1 MSDFFYPKKSNWM
14 RKTTSS
20 FVALAFLL
28 SLIFG
33 PATGVNAQYI
43 SNLPKPGE
51 MVLLSPAFQ
60 PPVLKGMTLHPE
72 NPLQFDFIVDRGQ
85 DKLSGDALKGETQKL
100 LKYFLAAM
108 TIPDNDSWV
117 NLSPYEGDRIIPDML
132 GSTDMGK
139 QMLEQDYLL
148 KQLSASLTNP
158 QEEIGK
164 KFWDTVYK
172 KAYEKFGSTS
182 VPINTFNK
190 VWIVPDRALILEEDG
205 YVFIGESHLKVMLDQ
220 DYTSLKENLKSEKL
234 SGKNVSQDK
243 AEALSSVSSE
253 VVRQIIL
260 PELEKEINEGK
271 NFAAVRQIYHSVILA
286 TWYKQNLKN
295 SLLGKIYVDKSK
307 IAGVNIGEKDL
318 KQKVYEQYLA
328 AFRKGVYNLIKEDYD
343 LASKETL
350 PRKYFSG
357 GFDWKATNKVLK
369 VPESVAKKTEI
380 SRSIQKAIEDNRF
393 ASAGVITAEQPKEE
407 QAVQAAVA
415 SASVEN
421 FEKKS
426 VKLIEQAVRNIQIG
440 EQKNIR
446 QDIAKTLVDT
456 NTVGIFIEFVKTI
469 SEIEIKDLN
478 VRRIITEINKN
489 KSVIRLLISAI
500 WTPLLNA
507 SVEEAPAA
515 FVSELKKINKLLVEQ
530 QKVEPVERRLGVDRR
545 VAAEVPLNKKA
556 VVKGLD
562 KINPAEK
569 ISRFMAEIIASQL
582 IRMSWEEPSST
593 DDLVSQEAK
602 EREVLLLQSAYS
614 LNKLKNIGESP
625 ERAEVL
631 AILSKPATQESTE
644 RLMSIFLANKGYRLA
659 NYAIT
664 GYPFTIAHDAGALAA
679 VESGGAM
686 FFVLAADDPRRKGL
700 LPYSEREKMVSEG
713 IRGETVLGILG
724 VSDVSTRVLDQAT
737 EYARE
742 NKRTDRD
749 GEYNVFLFGAELVAR
764 LGPENI
770 KRLKDAGIKI
780 KLRYVFGSDHV
791 DWTLPS
797 KMHEGLK
804 VIRQAS
810 VNELT
815 DMLKDIAGVGK
826 ALKDIQEAREIAQFL
841 YGLKAQLLAG
851 ELSDEAILKERLFK
865 QFPEI
870 SAQAVIDQLKQ
881 QKIAQSDSA
890 KKLLDNMDAR
900 LFGFDPDL
908 FEMEAFIIP
917 RIEDNGIP
925 RDEQIDTINRKIA
938 NLRKMVGNR
947 FEIYSP
953 ELYPIDNVSATAIRQ
968 NKSYYFMSP
977 AVERYVR
984 ENGIFGYSLRSQQA
998 NPISDAFLEDVQL
1011 TGLFLKFV
1019 SGYFS
1024 KGDNIFQ
1031 PKNFQSITQY
1041 IGLLNDIHG
1050 NPADVIAKRAKAQEM
1065 ADAFAA
1071 SSPLGQE
1078 QVASSANVVANAAA
1092 QSAPAVGQAT
1102 VLVVDGR
1109 LPSAALSRQ
1118 LIAAGYSVV
1127 VEPDVQKAA
1136 ALASNNFDVIIA
1148 GNAQE
1153 SQPVIR
1159 QLIDNGNKAKFVI
1172 FASAEALLDP
1182 GVQELK
1188 DNRGVILQAKRSSA
1202 DVNALVGAIQN
1213 KVPAYFQKVE
1223 ANTPT
1228 AFLQLGDYERNTLQ
1242 LFTVIVPG
1250 EVENILGE
1258 IDYHGQGKFDLSL
1271 SREGDMKRGVSP
1283 APTTFAKNEKGE
1295 YVLESSSQKR
1305 GNLNVGDV
1313 SFSVVGN
1320 QLFINAAAKSARVGF
1335 SSMPLGANAAQAQVG
1350 ASVAASP
1357 VGGID
1362 FDPTLLNLQIKRNG
1376 RGVPLPLPEQ
1386 NLENINIDGL
1396 YPVIINMQPA
1406 TIQNFP
1412 FLISADKNEKVPELS
1427 MRPST

>member
-1 MSDFFYPKKSNWM
+1 MSDFVYPKKSRWM
-14 RKTTSS
+14 KKITSS
-20 FVALAFLL
+20 FVAFTFSV

-33 PATGVNAQYI
+33 PATGANAQYI

-172 KAYEKFGSTS
+172 KAYEKFGTTS
-182 VPINTFNK
+182 IPINTFNK

-890 KKLLDNMDAR
+890 KKLVDNMDAR

-917 RIEDNGIP
+917 RIEDNGTS
-925 RDEQIDTINRKIA
+925 RDEQIKTINEKIA
-938 NLRKMVGNR
+938 KLRELVGDH
-947 FEIYSP
+947 FKIDSP
-953 ELYPIDNVSATAIRQ
+953 ELYPIDNVSATAIRE

-984 ENGIFGYSLRSQQA
+984 ENGIFDYSPRSQQA
-998 NPISDAFLEDVQL
+998 NPISDAFLQDAGL

-1019 SGYFS
+1019 SRYFS
-1024 KGDNIFQ
+1024 RGANIFQ
-1031 PKNFQSITQY
+1031 PENFGPITQY
-1041 IGLLNDIHG
+1041 MGLLNDIHS

-1065 ADAFAA
+1065 ADASAA
-1071 SSPLGQE
+1071 SSAIADAT
-1078 QVASSANVVANAAA
+1078 VASSAGVANEAA
-1092 QSAPAVGQAT
+1092 QSDAVDQARKILLISDNQFIGRALDKSLNGQDDIIGAADLGTAQDFVQHQNFDIIVIANLKAGAADKLGTINEFLGKVDLPATTKVIGLAPGEIIARINDPQVDALKEKGVLLQPVERPIAQLADKIREMTPANEQKLAVNQPTVLRLGDLTTQGDLSFTIQLESGQEILVMIEKKFIANGQPAFDIIPLFGNEAVGNRSFK
-1102 VLVVDGR
+1102 LVRSAFEKNDNQPEEFAGLVRLAVDGR
-1109 LPSAALSRQ
+1109 SIVLTSLKSDAK
-1118 LIAAGYSVV
+1118 VV
-1127 VEPDVQKAA
+1127 YTV
-1136 ALASNNFDVIIA
+1136 
-1148 GNAQE
+1148 
-1153 SQPVIR
+1153 
-1159 QLIDNGNKAKFVI
+1159 
-1172 FASAEALLDP
+1172 ASA
-1182 GVQELK
+1182 GVT
-1188 DNRGVILQAKRSSA
+1188 SS
-1202 DVNALVGAIQN
+1202 D
-1213 KVPAYFQKVE
+1213 
-1223 ANTPT
+1223 
-1228 AFLQLGDYERNTLQ
+1228 
-1242 LFTVIVPG
+1242 
-1250 EVENILGE
+1250 
-1258 IDYHGQGKFDLSL
+1258 
-1271 SREGDMKRGVSP
+1271 
-1283 APTTFAKNEKGE
+1283 EK
-1295 YVLESSSQKR
+1295 
-1305 GNLNVGDV
+1305 
-1313 SFSVVGN
+1313 
-1320 QLFINAAAKSARVGF
+1320 
-1335 SSMPLGANAAQAQVG
+1335 
-1350 ASVAASP
+1350 

-1362 FDPTLLNLQIKRNG
+1362 FDPSLLNLQIKRNG
-1376 RGVPLPLPEQ
+1376 HGVPLPLPQQ
-1386 NLENINIDGL
+1386 NLESINIDGL

-1406 TIQNFP
+1406 TIENFP
-1412 FLISADKNEKVPELS
+1412 FLISAENKEKVPELS
-1427 MRPST
+1427 MR